1 MSAFARRGDPHN
13 LIRVMPAEGWRSHLY
28 SAPGIRPPSPP
39 GAMMEARMRIRVI
52 GAGVAGLTA
61 AYELARRG
69 AEVEIVEREEG
80 PGRGCSWYA
89 GGMVAPWC
97 ELDSAEPLVARLGME
112 ALVYWT
118 TTVPVAESRGSL
130 VVATPR
136 DQMELRMFARR
147 TSEFEEVGG
156 NRLAELEPDLA
167 GRFARALFFP
177 KEAHLD
183 PRVALETVS
192 RRLAAMSNVRF
203 RFGVD
208 ANDVEGEA
216 DWTIDCR
223 GYSARDKLAGLR
235 GVKGEMM
242 VLNTGDIALSRP
254 IRLLHPRHP
263 VYVVPRQ
270 DQRYMIGATQIENEE
285 RARVTARS
293 IVDLVNAAH
302 AIHPALAEAE
312 ITEMGADLRPA
323 FHDNLPRII
332 IEGRTIFI
340 NGLFR
345 HGFLLAPSLARRAAD
360 FVFGGAIASEVMR
373 TETSR
378 LELAA
383 AF

>member
-1 MSAFARRGDPHN
+1 
-13 LIRVMPAEGWRSHLY
+13 
-28 SAPGIRPPSPP
+28 
-39 GAMMEARMRIRVI
+39 MRIRII

-61 AYELARRG
+61 AYEFARRG

-118 TTVPVAESRGSL
+118 QTVPVAEARGSL

-136 DQMELRMFARR
+136 DQVELRQFARR
-147 TSEFEEVGG
+147 TAEFEEIGD

-167 GRFARALFFP
+167 GRFSRALFFP

-183 PRVALETVS
+183 PRVALETVT
-192 RRLAAMSNVRF
+192 RRLAAMSNARF
-203 RFGVD
+203 RFGLD
-208 ANDVEGEA
+208 AADADGEA

-223 GYSARDKLAGLR
+223 GFSARDKLKDLR

-242 VLNTGDIALSRP
+242 VLDTRDISLSRP

-263 VYVVPRQ
+263 VYVVPRV
-270 DQRYMIGATQIENEE
+270 DHRYMIGATQIENEE

-312 ITEMGADLRPA
+312 IAEMGADLRPA
-323 FHDNLPRII
+323 FHDNLPRILV
-332 IEGRTIFI
+332 EGRTIYI

-345 HGFLLAPSLARRAAD
+345 HGFLLAPSLARQTAD
-360 FVFGGAIASEVMR
+360 FVFGGVFARDLMRSAASR
-373 TETSR
+373 I
-378 LELAA
+378 ELAGGI
-383 AF
+383 

>member
-1 MSAFARRGDPHN
+1 
-13 LIRVMPAEGWRSHLY
+13 
-28 SAPGIRPPSPP
+28 
-39 GAMMEARMRIRVI
+39 MRIRII

-61 AYELARRG
+61 AYEFARRG
-69 AEVEIVEREEG
+69 AEVEIVEREEA

-97 ELDSAEPLVARLGME
+97 ELDSAEPLVARLGLE

-118 TTVPVAESRGSL
+118 QTVPVAETRGSL

-136 DQMELRMFARR
+136 DQVELRQFARR
-147 TSEFEEVGG
+147 TSDFEDIGG
-156 NRLAELEPDLA
+156 NRIAELEPDLA
-167 GRFARALFFP
+167 GRFSRALFFP

-183 PRVALETVS
+183 PRVALDAIA
-192 RRLAAMSNVRF
+192 RRLAAMSNARF
-203 RFGVD
+203 RFGLD
-208 ANDVEGEA
+208 AADAEGEV

-223 GYSARDKLAGLR
+223 GFAARDTLKGLR

-242 VLNTGDIALSRP
+242 VLATKDIALSRP

-263 VYVVPRQ
+263 VYVVPRV
-270 DQRYMIGATQIENEE
+270 DNHFMIGATQIENEE

-293 IVDLVNAAH
+293 LVDLINAAY

-312 ITEMGADLRPA
+312 IAEAGADLRPA

-332 IEGRTIFI
+332 VENRKIFI

-345 HGFLLAPSLARRAAD
+345 HGFLLAPSLARQTAD
-360 FVFGGAIASEVMR
+360 FVFGGAIAQEVMR
-373 TETSR
+373 PTTSR
-378 LELAA
+378 TE
-383 AF
+383 AFA